1 MNETEMMKVRSLF
14 LCLFGGLL
22 GLVGCTV
29 KRMPEGSLVRV
40 ELTRS
45 GTMAGYEWY
54 GCAEPD
60 STGVFVLRAM
70 KENYGPLFQKQLSR
84 ETMNQFRQ
92 IIEDEK
98 MFKYKESYRPKMEVL
113 DGWGWSFRAKFSDGS
128 SISSHGSNASPKGD
142 GLARIQGLMAEL
154 IQDGIQVE
162 FPEEEN

>member
-54 GCAEPD
+54 GCAETD
-60 STGVFVLRAM
+60 STGIFVLRAM
-70 KENYGPLFQKQLSR
+70 KESYGPLFQKQLSH

>member
-1 MNETEMMKVRSLF
+1 
-14 LCLFGGLL
+14 
-22 GLVGCTV
+22 
-29 KRMPEGSLVRV
+29 
-40 ELTRS
+40 
-45 GTMAGYEWY
+45 
-54 GCAEPD
+54 
-60 STGVFVLRAM
+60 M
-70 KENYGPLFQKQLSR
+70 KESYGPLFQKQLSH

-154 IQDGIQVE
+154 IQDGIQIE
-162 FPEEEN
+162 FPEEGN

>member
-60 STGVFVLRAM
+60 STGVFALRAM
-70 KENYGPLFQKQLSR
+70 KESYGPLFQKQLSH

>member
-1 MNETEMMKVRSLF
+1 MMKVRSLF

-54 GCAEPD
+54 GCAEHD
-60 STGVFVLRAM
+60 STGIFVLRAM
-70 KENYGPLFQKQLSR
+70 KESYGPLFQKQLSH
-84 ETMNQFRQ
+84 ESMNQFRQ

>member
-1 MNETEMMKVRSLF
+1 MNVTKMMKGKSIF

-40 ELTRS
+40 EFSES

-60 STGVFVLRAM
+60 STGTFVLRAM
-70 KENYGPLFQKQLSR
+70 KETYGPLFQKQLSP
-84 ETMNQFRQ
+84 EAMTEFRQ
-92 IIEDEK
+92 IIEDEE
-98 MFKYKESYRPKMEVL
+98 MFKYKDSYRPKMEVL

-128 SISSHGSNASPKGD
+128 SISSHGSNATPKGN
-142 GLARIQGLMAEL
+142 GLARIRGLMSQL
-154 IQDGIQVE
+154 IEDGIQIE
-162 FPEEEN
+162 FPEEEE

>member
-70 KENYGPLFQKQLSR
+70 KESYGPVFQKQLSH
-84 ETMNQFRQ
+84 EVMNQFRQ
-92 IIEDEK
+92 VIEDEK
-98 MFKYKESYRPKMEVL
+98 MFKYKESYHPKMEVL

-128 SISSHGSNASPKGD
+128 SISSHGSNASPKGN
-142 GLARIQGLMAEL
+142 GLARIQGLMTEL